1 MSSPDNTGESITL
14 GVVDFFLRGMPEES
28 QIVAKLKKP
37 HRVISSEAFKDDWG
51 VFFGARVYV
60 AINCTT

>member
-1 MSSPDNTGESITL
+1 MGSCGLFFERNAGGVTDGGET
-14 GVVDFFLRGMPEES
+14 
-28 QIVAKLKKP
+28 KKP